1 MVCSSASL
9 VSEPESSEKVSSTAP
24 EISTILCAGH
34 EVGAGVGA
42 LVGVMVGVTVG
53 SGEGAGV
60 GAAVVVIVDAPGL
73 RNSTRML
80 AIGRRRKVAN
90 AQLISEVETDY
101 KKVPFLILSES
112 FKP

>member
-1 MVCSSASL
+1 MPFIIVVVCSSASL

-24 EISTILCAGH
+24 EISTIVCAGH

-42 LVGVMVGVTVG
+42 LVGVMVGATIVG

-60 GAAVVVIVDAPGL
+60 GAAVVVVDAPGL
-73 RNSTRML
+73 RNGTRFLTRML
-80 AIGRRRKVAN
+80 AVGRRRKVAN

-101 KKVPFLILSES
+101 PF
-112 FKP
+112 

>member
-1 MVCSSASL
+1 MVCSSATTTDQ
-9 VSEPESSEKVSSTAP
+9 PESSEKVRSMAP
-24 EISTILCAGH
+24 EISAIVCAGH

-42 LVGVMVGVTVG
+42 LAGVMVGATVG

-60 GAAVVVIVDAPGL
+60 GAAVVVVDAPGL

-101 KKVPFLILSES
+101 PF
-112 FKP
+112 

>member
-1 MVCSSASL
+1 MPFIIILVCSSASL

-24 EISTILCAGH
+24 EISTIVCAGH

-42 LVGVMVGVTVG
+42 LVGVMVGATVG

-60 GAAVVVIVDAPGL
+60 GAAVVVDAPGL

-90 AQLISEVETDY
+90 AQSISEVETNY
-101 KKVPFLILSES
+101 
-112 FKP
+112 